1 MDVYTVQSSALQVQR
16 LSNFM
21 LYLFMTIS
29 ILVTELYDHL

>member
-1 MDVYTVQSSALQVQR
+1 MDVYTVQSSVLQVQR